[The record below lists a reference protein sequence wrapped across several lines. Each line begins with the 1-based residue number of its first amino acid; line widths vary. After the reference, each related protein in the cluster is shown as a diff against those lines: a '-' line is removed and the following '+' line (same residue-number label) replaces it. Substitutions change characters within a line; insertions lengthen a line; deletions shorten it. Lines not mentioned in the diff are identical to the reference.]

1 MNTSNL
7 PQRLDEF
14 AAVEN
19 EARVAARQAPQ
30 MFVVA
35 KDSAARRAPP
45 RLTLDTRRIQIR
57 DSGLR
62 LFRVY

>member
-1 MNTSNL
+1 
-7 PQRLDEF
+7 
-14 AAVEN
+14 
-19 EARVAARQAPQ
+19 

-35 KDSAARRAPP
+35 TEHAARRAPR

-62 LFRVY
+62 QFRVY